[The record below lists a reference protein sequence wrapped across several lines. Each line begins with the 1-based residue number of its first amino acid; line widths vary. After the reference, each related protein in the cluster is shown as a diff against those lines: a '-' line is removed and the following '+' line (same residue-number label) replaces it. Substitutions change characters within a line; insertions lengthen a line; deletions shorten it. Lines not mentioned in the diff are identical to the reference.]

1 MSPRVYV
8 ANFAELPYNNL
19 RTTTKFAAL
28 KSAPVGLKKPSSL
41 VGTIMKML
49 LLKIL
54 SLAMVSNLALA
65 ADENVIEKQLQEI
78 GAIPNEEVV
87 VVQRKF
93 TRKQWR
99 HEFSP
104 LGFGGVPFG
113 TYRRTLLGSASYTL
127 HANDWLGLELF
138 NFSYNK
144 NFFSSFLDDINDNSS
159 GPNIYLDYQK
169 LLYFITAGVQLTPFY
184 GKVSTFSRWLA
195 YLEPYFSA
203 GFGIA
208 KTETNSYLAAYPGV
222 GFRLFFTEWFS
233 MRMEFRDYIYSEK
246 KRDGSTD
253 LRNNYAV
260 SVALSFWLPKMPR

>member
-1 MSPRVYV
+1 
-8 ANFAELPYNNL
+8 
-19 RTTTKFAAL
+19 
-28 KSAPVGLKKPSSL
+28 
-41 VGTIMKML
+41 MKML

-54 SLAMVSNLALA
+54 SLAMVSNLLWA

-93 TRKQWR
+93 TRKNWR

-104 LGFGGVPFG
+104 VGFGGVPFG

-138 NFSYNK
+138 DFSYNK
-144 NFFSSFLDDINDNSS
+144 NFFSSFLSDINENSS
-159 GPNIYLDYQK
+159 GTKIFLDYQK
-169 LLYFITAGVQLTPFY
+169 LIYFMTAGVQLTPFY

-195 YLEPYFSA
+195 YVEPYFSL
-203 GFGIA
+203 GLGVA
-208 KTETNSYLAAYPGV
+208 KTETNSYLSGYPGLGLRV
-222 GFRLFFTEWFS
+222 FFTEWFS
-233 MRMEFRDYIYSEK
+233 MRLEFRDYIYNEK
-246 KRDGSTD
+246 KRDGNNE

-260 SVALSFWLPKMPR
+260 TLALSFWLPKMPR

>member
-1 MSPRVYV
+1 
-8 ANFAELPYNNL
+8 
-19 RTTTKFAAL
+19 
-28 KSAPVGLKKPSSL
+28 
-41 VGTIMKML
+41 MKML

-54 SLAMVSNLALA
+54 SLAMVSNLLWA

-93 TRKQWR
+93 TRKNWR

-104 LGFGGVPFG
+104 VGFGGVPFG

-138 NFSYNK
+138 DFSYNK
-144 NFFSSFLDDINDNSS
+144 NFFSSFLSDINDNSS
-159 GPNIYLDYQK
+159 GTQIFLDYQK
-169 LLYFITAGVQLTPFY
+169 LIYFMTAGVQLTPFY

-195 YLEPYFSA
+195 YVEPYFSL
-203 GFGIA
+203 GLGVA
-208 KTETNSYLAAYPGV
+208 KTETNSYLAGYPGL
-222 GFRLFFTEWFS
+222 GLRFS
-233 MRMEFRDYIYSEK
+233 MRLEFRDYIYNEK
-246 KRDGSTD
+246 KRDGNNE

-260 SVALSFWLPKMPR
+260 TLALSFWLPKMPR

>member
-1 MSPRVYV
+1 
-8 ANFAELPYNNL
+8 
-19 RTTTKFAAL
+19 
-28 KSAPVGLKKPSSL
+28 
-41 VGTIMKML
+41 MKLL

-54 SLAMVSNLALA
+54 SLAMVSHGVWA

-78 GAIPNEEVV
+78 GAIPNEEIV

-144 NFFSSFLDDINDNSS
+144 NFFSSFLDDINSNAGGSS
-159 GPNIYLDYQK
+159 NKIYLDYQK
-169 LLYFITAGVQLTPFY
+169 LLYFITSGVQLTPFY

-195 YLEPYFSA
+195 YIEPYFSA
-203 GFGIA
+203 GVGIA
-208 KTETNSYLAAYPGV
+208 KTETSSYIAAYPGV
-222 GFRLFFTEWFS
+222 GLRAFFTEWFS
-233 MRMEFRDYIYSEK
+233 MRLEFRDYIYSEK
-246 KRDGSTD
+246 TRDGNNE